1 MKKQFAIN
9 FIHIFFISVNIPR
22 TNFLF
27 MHPVYHEQASGK
39 ITVMNMIKKS
49 IA

>member
-27 MHPVYHEQASGK
+27 MHHEQASGK